1 MYLFAKLI
9 IVGVWF
15 TGVLTLRLAV
25 AFFIFP
31 NTFFVRWVFQH
42 LFMMTQN
49 SVLLTFFSDVW
60 ASCFQVFSPDRNCS
74 AVPVT
79 SGFFFFFYHIHTYF
93 QLCTDANGGIS
104 SVFHTFHG
112 FPGVT
117 WEVLCF
123 LEPRSFHGCALCRG
137 RVFRQLE
144 HLRAAGRLHETQAA
158 CGAFTYPSSFTV
170 VMQSSPFKAFT
181 HRLLLAVNA
190 SAEMFVPY
198 F

>member
-1 MYLFAKLI
+1 MKQYIICNTKPKSLHCFCSLTEKMYLFAKLI

-60 ASCFQVFSPDRNCS
+60 ASCFQVFSPHRNCS

-79 SGFFFFFYHIHTYF
+79 SGFIYFFTTFILIFSCAQMLMVALAQFFIPF
-93 QLCTDANGGIS
+93 M
-104 SVFHTFHG
+104 V
-112 FPGVT
+112 
-117 WEVLCF
+117 F
-123 LEPRSFHGCALCRG
+123 LES
-137 RVFRQLE
+137 
-144 HLRAAGRLHETQAA
+144 HEKFY
-158 CGAFTYPSSFTV
+158 AF
-170 VMQSSPFKAFT
+170 
-181 HRLLLAVNA
+181 
-190 SAEMFVPY
+190 
-198 F
+198 